1 MGIQTSRLVDGGF
14 SKDLNIYIYIY
25 MYVCMY
31 IYIYVYVCICV
42 CMMYV
47 CMYVPTCTRHMCTYS
62 SAYIGKPCMYAYLTG
77 CMYAYLTGKIG
88 QPEKPE
94 RPQPQAKSPKP

>member
-1 MGIQTSRLVDGGF
+1 M
-14 SKDLNIYIYIY
+14 Y
-25 MYVCMY
+25 MYV
-31 IYIYVYVCICV
+31 YVYMYMCV
-42 CMMYV
+42 YDV

-62 SAYIGKPCMYAYLTG
+62 CAYIGKP

-94 RPQPQAKSPKP
+94 RPQPQAKSPKPLNPKP